1 MSASVRL
8 DNLEGEAPRDVEQVP
23 AATGD
28 QLVISDEVEII
39 EDAVVIESDP
49 IPASDLADPQSSA
62 FEPPV
67 AADDVVSGF
76 QDPIM
81 PFVILGAINLI
92 IILSIAAF
100 LVL

>member
-49 IPASDLADPQSSA
+49 IPASDLALS
-62 FEPPV
+62 
-67 AADDVVSGF
+67 
-76 QDPIM
+76 
-81 PFVILGAINLI
+81 LI
-92 IILSIAAF
+92 HI
-100 LVL
+100 